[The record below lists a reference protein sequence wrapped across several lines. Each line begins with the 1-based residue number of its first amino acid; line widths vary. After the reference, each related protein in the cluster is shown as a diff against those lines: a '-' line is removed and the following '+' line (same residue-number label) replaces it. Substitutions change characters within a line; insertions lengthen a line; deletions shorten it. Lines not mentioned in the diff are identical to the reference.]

1 VPFPDEVTGL
11 EALAAQVSGLVQ
23 RRAPHMERHPVE
35 RRDAAPV
42 TGANRTLTGTGVLVT
57 GASSGLG
64 AATAHTVTREAH
76 TR

>member
-1 VPFPDEVTGL
+1 
-11 EALAAQVSGLVQ
+11 
-23 RRAPHMERHPVE
+23 MERHPVE

-42 TGANRTLTGTGVLVT
+42 TGANRTLTGTGVPVT
-57 GASSGLG
+57 GASSGIG

>member
-1 VPFPDEVTGL
+1 VPSPDEVTGL
-11 EALAAQVSGLVQ
+11 EALACAGQRARPAQS
-23 RRAPHMERHPVE
+23 APHGAASVE

-42 TGANRTLTGTGVLVT
+42 TGAIRTLTGTGVLVT
-57 GASSGLG
+57 GASSGIG